1 MSVEQGASGRE
12 DPQWR
17 ANRYSMRRPV
27 SYRHVG
33 EVGWRHAMTLDI
45 SQSGIMLFGTA
56 LPRVG
61 EQIELRLGLTAEG
74 LPHACEVKA
83 KAVVVREVESTQTI
97 DGAVAARFLDYKLL
111 PYN

>member
-1 MSVEQGASGRE
+1 
-12 DPQWR
+12 
-17 ANRYSMRRPV
+17 
-27 SYRHVG
+27 
-33 EVGWRHAMTLDI
+33 MTLDI

-83 KAVVVREVESTQTI
+83 KAVVVREVEPTQTI